1 MKILFEII
9 YNSDRFINILAVA
22 ITAAM
27 DLITFISFIKSS
39 EKRAVK
45 LFIIIFSLLFL
56 LYLYIRYL
64 SELFQMWLKIH
75 IKRRE
80 VKF

>member
-9 YNSDRFINILAVA
+9 CNSDRFINILAVA

-27 DLITFISFIKSS
+27 NLITFISFIKSS

-45 LFIIIFSLLFL
+45 LFIIIFFTVRNLPPYFEGVLC
-56 LYLYIRYL
+56 
-64 SELFQMWLKIH
+64 
-75 IKRRE
+75 
-80 VKF
+80 V